1 MLQICPSGFLA
12 AADLFLLKFSRAMS
26 CFIMWYLFNNILL
39 WLFVYL
45 EFIAVGKRK
54 DTAAETTNSNVVEI
68 GMLNDI
74 LCSVSEFV

>member
-1 MLQICPSGFLA
+1 MFYYVVFVQQH
-12 AADLFLLKFSRAMS
+12 
-26 CFIMWYLFNNILL
+26 FIMV
-39 WLFVYL
+39 FVYL